1 MRHLDRATQIEHRDR
16 LQRWAD
22 GPGPLCYE
30 LGSLVQSRV
39 GPPAIGVVARRQ
51 AQIEPHY
58 HHLGRVASPPYAME
72 MMLRIHLL

>member
-30 LGSLVQSRV
+30 LGSLVQSGV

-51 AQIEPHY
+51 AQIEPQH

-72 MMLRIHLL
+72 IMLRIHLL